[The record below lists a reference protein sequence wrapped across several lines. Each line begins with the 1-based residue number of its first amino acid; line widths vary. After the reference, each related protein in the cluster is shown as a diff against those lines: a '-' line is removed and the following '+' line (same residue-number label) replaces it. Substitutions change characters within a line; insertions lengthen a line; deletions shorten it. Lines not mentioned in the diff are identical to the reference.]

1 MPRLLG
7 TIGEFVDVDPARQ
20 GRNSAVPTR
29 LGTVFIPADAA
40 DEVCIV
46 VRVRAPAVA
55 KDARFKE
62 GEPVIVEFTERDDDW
77 RYQGTGDGP
86 LH

>member
-7 TIGEFVDVDPARQ
+7 SIGEFVDVDPTRQ

-29 LGTVFIPADAA
+29 LGTVFVPADAA
-40 DEVCIV
+40 DEACIV
-46 VRVRAPAVA
+46 IRVSVPAVA
-55 KDARFKE
+55 ADARFKD

-77 RYQGTGDGP
+77 RYQGKADA
-86 LH
+86 

>member
-29 LGTVFIPADAA
+29 LGTVFVPAGST
-40 DEVCIV
+40 DEACLV
-46 VRVRAPAVA
+46 VRVSVPSVA
-55 KDARFKE
+55 AASRFKD
-62 GEPVIVEFTERDDDW
+62 GEPVIIEFPERDDDW
-77 RYQGTGDGP
+77 RYQGQGDA
-86 LH
+86 